1 MFADTSGQI
10 TTIEGLKLNYA
21 GVIKEHPDLKDN
33 DDWRKEAT
41 KRLKKHMKN
50 LTSEKAKMEYIK
62 DELTKHGYDA
72 MYYQRAGHRPTKFKG
87 EKK

>member
-10 TTIEGLKLNYA
+10 TTVEGLKLNYD

-33 DDWRKEAT
+33 DEWRKEAT
-41 KRLKKHMKN
+41 KRLKKHLKSIEGE
-50 LTSEKAKMEYIK
+50 TKKMYYVK

-72 MYYQRAGHRPTKFKG
+72 LFFQRAGHRPTKFKG
-87 EKK
+87 ANK